1 MQIKVYGT
9 GCSKCKALY
18 ENVQTALDV
27 AGIDVEIE
35 KVTDLQSIAQSGIL
49 MTPALEINGKVVA
62 SGRVLEPKE
71 IYALLPEQETACSGE
86 ECSCCSCHCSPN
98 GHSEDACACGTQEK
112 TEPSTPACHC
122 GKSAAGK
129 RLLAYIII
137 TIALVGLA
145 VMLVREQ
152 RTAPSVAI
160 EDQVSR
166 GMTVYYFH
174 GNVRCKTCN
183 AFEQLTREVL
193 QNQFQKEL
201 SEGEMVFQV
210 VNVDENANSHFV
222 TDFGLT
228 TKSVVL
234 FRQGQYKNLDQIW
247 TQIRQG
253 DDVFKSYIADS
264 IRSFIAEQR

>member
-1 MQIKVYGT
+1 MQIKIYGT
-9 GCSKCKALY
+9 GCAKCKALY
-18 ENVQTALDV
+18 ENAQTALDA

-35 KVTDLQSIAQSGIL
+35 KVTDLQSIARSGIL

-71 IYALLPEQETACSGE
+71 IYKLLPEQEIACSGE
-86 ECSCCSCHCSPN
+86 ECSCCSCHCPEN
-98 GHSEDACACGTQEK
+98 GSGENACTCGAKEK

-122 GKSAAGK
+122 GKSATGK

-145 VMLVREQ
+145 VMLVREHK
-152 RTAPSVAI
+152 TAPAAAI
-160 EDQVSR
+160 EDQVTR
-166 GMTVYYFH
+166 GTKVYYFH

-193 QNQFQKEL
+193 QNQFQKEMAT
-201 SEGEMVFQV
+201 GEIVFQV
-210 VNVDENANSHFV
+210 VNIDENANSHFV

-228 TKSVVL
+228 TKSIVL
-234 FRQGQYKNLDQIW
+234 FHQGQYKSLDQIW
-247 TQIRQG
+247 TRIRQG
-253 DDVFKSYIADS
+253 DDAFKSYIADS